1 MKKPDAISHRTPGS
15 CFISWRTVYTLRM
28 TYRPHK
34 QCCATRTGTYAQRS
48 KHETKKLHF
57 RYGFS
62 RLPLFVVSSVQILL
76 LTLVCF
82 TLLPNFHRECAERLP
97 ENVHFY
103 KALAPCQREKV
114 GGQLAWRSP
123 VRHFALTHRV
133 ASCLLPS
140 PGLVEHGGQNVCSL
154 CA

>member
-1 MKKPDAISHRTPGS
+1 MFYIVTNRVYAENDVPTTQTMLRHSHGNVCAEIEARNKETPLS
-15 CFISWRTVYTLRM
+15 LRI
-28 TYRPHK
+28 
-34 QCCATRTGTYAQRS
+34 
-48 KHETKKLHF
+48 
-57 RYGFS
+57 FS
-62 RLPLFVVSSVQILL
+62 FMPLFVVSPVQILL